1 MSADHKLASV
11 ELDAATLPAATA
23 EIEHERRVA
32 IFDLVEKNSFEPV
45 GAEGGPYRLKL
56 SLQDNRLV
64 FDIDGENFTRT
75 YAISLTPLKG
85 VIKRLSDDLRQLLRG
100 SARILGQPDRIGRYG
115 PTRPSQRRGRAAED
129 AVGRQDRGR
138 SRNVAAPVYIALRP
152 LPSRLTST
160 ISAFSGIRPVHSA
173 PRARPAWGRTY
184 TQRA

>member
-1 MSADHKLASV
+1 MSGPHKLASV

-64 FDIDGENFTRT
+64 FDIDGDDFTRT

-85 VIKRLSDDLRQLLRG
+85 VLKDYLLICDSYYEALRG
-100 SARILGQPDRIGRYG
+100 SS
-115 PTRPSQRRGRAAED
+115 PSQIESVDMGRRGLHNEGAE
-129 AVGRQDRGR
+129 Q
-138 SRNVAAPVYIALRP
+138 LK
-152 LPSRLTST
+152 SRLEGKIVVDHET
-160 ISAFSGIRPVHSA
+160 
-173 PRARPAWGRTY
+173 ARRLFTLLCALYRRG
-184 TQRA
+184 